1 MYENICFQVRMCMVF
16 SFSHKWRDNK
26 VQQQVKESELK
37 GHSLVFVQC
46 TTLWAFSRH
55 EINDPSLDPGKY
67 YDVSSMLLLLK
78 LRGEIESLSSLSFT
92 SFLSVS
98 RLSSIVST
106 SISPACMFL
115 SKSIGLQEEEGFVAQ
130 KSRYIVQS
138 LSQWMKLTQI

>member
-1 MYENICFQVRMCMVF
+1 MYENICFQVRMCMGF
-16 SFSHKWRDNK
+16 LPFSHKLLDNK

-46 TTLWAFSRH
+46 ATLWAFSRH

-67 YDVSSMLLLLK
+67 YDVSSMLLLK

-98 RLSSIVST
+98 LS
-106 SISPACMFL
+106 PHRYLLHACFCQNQQDYR
-115 SKSIGLQEEEGFVAQ
+115 KRGFVAQ
-130 KSRYIVQS
+130 KKADTLINKRIFTNFKDH
-138 LSQWMKLTQI
+138 L